1 MLSNARMSTAGVR
14 RDRDRHQG
22 VSAEKI
28 LYIWNIQ
35 PYAVLSQAGTVHPEG
50 RAKPELGEPRPTD
63 VPPQGRRLQQ
73 KEPAAAQRAD
83 GRRGGLMGSVASIN
97 PAENIRV
104 PNTKEKDP
112 TPTLECEL
120 GYSPRLLLRFC
131 SARAGLRADPAWQT
145 SQPALKHTE
154 DDCALGHT
162 GGR

>member
-97 PAENIRV
+97 PAENI
-104 PNTKEKDP
+104 
-112 TPTLECEL
+112 
-120 GYSPRLLLRFC
+120 
-131 SARAGLRADPAWQT
+131 
-145 SQPALKHTE
+145 
-154 DDCALGHT
+154 
-162 GGR
+162 

>member
-97 PAENIRV
+97 PSRKYPSSEYQREGPDSHSRV
-104 PNTKEKDP
+104 
-112 TPTLECEL
+112 
-120 GYSPRLLLRFC
+120 
-131 SARAGLRADPAWQT
+131 
-145 SQPALKHTE
+145 
-154 DDCALGHT
+154 
-162 GGR
+162 

>member
-63 VPPQGRRLQQ
+63 APPQGRRLQQ

-83 GRRGGLMGSVASIN
+83 GRRGGLTHGVRGEYQPSRKYPSSEYRREG
-97 PAENIRV
+97 PDSHSRV
-104 PNTKEKDP
+104 
-112 TPTLECEL
+112 
-120 GYSPRLLLRFC
+120 
-131 SARAGLRADPAWQT
+131 
-145 SQPALKHTE
+145 
-154 DDCALGHT
+154 
-162 GGR
+162 